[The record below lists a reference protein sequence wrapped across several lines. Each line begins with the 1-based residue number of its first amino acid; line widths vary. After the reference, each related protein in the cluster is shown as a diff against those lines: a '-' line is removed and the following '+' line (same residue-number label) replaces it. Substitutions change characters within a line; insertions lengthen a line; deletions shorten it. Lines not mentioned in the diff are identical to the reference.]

1 MIAVDDLLAYV
12 VVGVI
17 AAVCARSAYRHHD
30 RLWPPFGGT
39 RGEAR
44 VELLV
49 VAHVLLVGTLL
60 LVMTNHADSSS
71 FDRISWALLAAV
83 TGTTGGTLTA
93 RRDQNR
99 RTPPPPP
106 ET

>member
-30 RLWPPFGGT
+30 RLWPFGGT

-49 VAHVLLVGTLL
+49 VALAVLGGTLL